1 MYDYYGI
8 YSSCRDMAWRCHLDF
23 DIRSLPV
30 KLAAVAKRAGILIH
44 KNSAI
49 GELRNMELGAS
60 IFVDGI
66 WHIVYDDRL
75 PYAEARMVLAHEL
88 AHIFLGHDYKY
99 TDYRFASGTK
109 KLKSEREA
117 DMFAIRLLAP
127 ACVLHELG
135 ITDAPRIER
144 LCEIPPKAARQR
156 AARMAVLEKRGAFY
170 KSAEER
176 AVLEGFSEYIYN
188 CRASNLILKDINEC
202 DTYMHPKS

>member
-8 YSSCRDMAWRCHLDF
+8 YSSCRDAAWRCHLDF

-30 KLAAVAKRAGILIH
+30 KLTAVAKRAGILIH
-44 KNSAI
+44 KNS
-49 GELRNMELGAS
+49 GLNELRDKELGAS
-60 IFVDGI
+60 IFAGGV

-75 PYAEARMVLAHEL
+75 PYTEARMVLAHEL
-88 AHIFLGHDYKY
+88 AHIFLGHEYKY

-135 ITDAPRIER
+135 VTDAARIER
-144 LCEIPPKAARQR
+144 LCEIPKKAAYQR
-156 AARMAVLEKRGAFY
+156 AARMEVLEKRGAFY
-170 KSAEER
+170 KSEDER
-176 AVLEGFSEYIYN
+176 AVLERFSEYIYS
-188 CRASNLILKDINEC
+188 CRASNSILKDINEC
-202 DTYMHPKS
+202 DIDMHPKG